1 MTISQRIKKR
11 RKALGLTQEQLA
23 KRVGTTRIY
32 ITYVETGVKV
42 PSLAMLKTIAS
53 ALECKAGD
61 LIDD

>member
-23 KRVGTTRIY
+23 NRVGTTRIY

-42 PSLAMLKTIAS
+42 PSLAMLKTIAA

>member
-23 KRVGTTRIY
+23 NRVGTTRIY

>member
-1 MTISQRIKKR
+1 MTISQRIRKR

-23 KRVGTTRIY
+23 ERVGTTRIY
-32 ITYVETGVKV
+32 INYVENGTKI
-42 PSLAMLKTIAS
+42 PSLAMLKTIAT

>member
-42 PSLAMLKTIAS
+42 PSLAMLKTIAA